1 MHHILAAYNPHVH
14 YLHHYGSPLEKLMQV
29 ELMQGKSVGLG
40 KGGYLVRLLVLAF
53 KGYSPYLT
61 NDKRPMIVKR

>member
-29 ELMQGKSVGLG
+29 ELMQGKSVGLV
-40 KGGYLVRLLVLAF
+40 KVVILYDCSYLPSRD
-53 KGYSPYLT
+53 T
-61 NDKRPMIVKR
+61 HHI